1 MKTAVIF
8 ASLIASTAGF
18 AAKKA
23 APKAKAVVSSF
34 EGELGVQQPVRSR
47 LPTDALR
54 WRLEPMTSRSRLFL
68 RCFLWL

>member
-23 APKAKAVVSSF
+23 APKKAVVSSF
-34 EGELGVQQPVRSR
+34 EGELGVQQPVRAL
-47 LPTDALR
+47 LPHRDASAFRADDFTLTFSSSIS
-54 WRLEPMTSRSRLFL
+54 L
-68 RCFLWL
+68 

>member
-23 APKAKAVVSSF
+23 APKKKAVVSSF
-34 EGELGVQQPVRSR
+34 EGELGVQQPVRVTPCCPIGMRR
-47 LPTDALR
+47 L
-54 WRLEPMTSRSRLFL
+54 S
-68 RCFLWL
+68 